1 MNTFALNKTIIRLS
15 LLCGVVIVGCATATP
30 TVPATPLPTQ
40 PTQSGNIPFEIVAEG
55 APFVG
60 NGQAPSAYAIRGD
73 DPNRN
78 VPNDLP
84 DDGKLA
90 LKNSLSTSDASLY
103 LVIYGGRQPSGGY
116 AVRINSV
123 TMRGNQ
129 LVVNYTLDKPKPG
142 QGAATVL
149 THPYAIARVR
159 NVSLPANAVV
169 FEQQQ

>member
-1 MNTFALNKTIIRLS
+1 MNAFALSKTIIRLS
-15 LLCGVVIVGCATATP
+15 LLCWVVIVGCATATP
-30 TVPATPLPTQ
+30 GIPAPLPTQ
-40 PTQSGNIPFEIVAEG
+40 PAQSGNVPFEMVAEG

-60 NGQAPSAYAIRGD
+60 TGQALFAIAMRGD

-84 DDGKLA
+84 DDGKIA

-103 LVIYGGRQPSGGY
+103 LVIYGGRQPSSGY
-116 AVRINSV
+116 AIRINSV

-142 QGAATVL
+142 QGAATVM
-149 THPYAIARVR
+149 THPFAIARVR
-159 NVSLPANAVV
+159 NVALPADAVV
-169 FEQQQ
+169 FEQQP